1 MSTNNA
7 LITNA
12 GFAPDPVEIQTGDM
26 IVWTNQTSAL
36 QDATSADGGL
46 TFQTG
51 PLPSGSSSLPIT
63 FADPGSIA
71 YRSTQNP
78 SLQGTVVVA
87 GSSNPTE

>member
-1 MSTNNA
+1 MSGTNV

-12 GFAPDPVEIQTGDM
+12 GFAPDPVEIQAGDM
-26 IVWTNQTSAL
+26 IVWTNQTMAL
-36 QDATSADGGL
+36 QDATSADDGV
-46 TFQTG
+46 TFRTG

-63 FADPGSIA
+63 LPDPGSIP
-71 YRSTQNP
+71 YRSSQNP